1 MPSAFR
7 APLRPVV
14 APAKAGARTRRL
26 IFCRRAAK
34 RSRSQDWRAAVRT
47 TRRSSRAAAAR
58 GTRARKR
65 SPRAASRTPAGSRQG
80 RCLWPA
86 AQLAGG
92 AAGPSARLAHRV
104 PVAHGT
110 PRTCDEEA
118 LWRPCN
124 DRCACA
130 AHVSLVARR
139 AIQNTMSEQ
148 EDPAARSPYC
158 MRLICRHPE
167 GDGNQCRPQ
176 LRRSSSPSRR
186 MHNIDFHS
194 NAFNLKNSNLF
205 RNYKHIKRA
214 TTHRYI
220 AKSCKHEMS

>member
-1 MPSAFR
+1 MPSTFR

-86 AQLAGG
+86 AHLCCCCCCRCCWLYCWLA
-92 AAGPSARLAHRV
+92 PARLAAAWLAAALGSRPFRWQQLGWRHRL
-104 PVAHGT
+104 
-110 PRTCDEEA
+110 E
-118 LWRPCN
+118 
-124 DRCACA
+124 
-130 AHVSLVARR
+130 
-139 AIQNTMSEQ
+139 M
-148 EDPAARSPYC
+148 ARSHAPGVLAAAEEVAVPLDKFATHQQ
-158 MRLICRHPE
+158 REKSFSRIIR
-167 GDGNQCRPQ
+167 GT
-176 LRRSSSPSRR
+176 SSPGSPT
-186 MHNIDFHS
+186 
-194 NAFNLKNSNLF
+194 K
-205 RNYKHIKRA
+205 
-214 TTHRYI
+214 TT
-220 AKSCKHEMS
+220 S